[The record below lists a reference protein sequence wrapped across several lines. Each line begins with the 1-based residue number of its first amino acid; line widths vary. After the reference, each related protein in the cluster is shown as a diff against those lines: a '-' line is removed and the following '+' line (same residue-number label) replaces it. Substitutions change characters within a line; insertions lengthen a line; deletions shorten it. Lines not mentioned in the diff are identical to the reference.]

1 MTNHGTLRDTAGRG
15 VMVLTA
21 LSTLVAFADGLRRIR
36 AASDDRLWIEGWRTF
51 GYVVFAGLFAV
62 LAARPRRSPG
72 IWELTFGHKLA
83 MVIYGAAIGDVF
95 EAVIASR
102 IDLGVVVMIT
112 IGWVLCRGWESWRAP
127 R

>member
-21 LSTLVAFADGLRRIR
+21 LSTLVAFADGLRRMH

-72 IWELTFGHKLA
+72 I
-83 MVIYGAAIGDVF
+83 
-95 EAVIASR
+95 
-102 IDLGVVVMIT
+102 
-112 IGWVLCRGWESWRAP
+112 
-127 R
+127 

>member
-1 MTNHGTLRDTAGRG
+1 MMTPGKLRDTTGRG
-15 VMVLTA
+15 AMILTA
-21 LSTLVAFADGLRRIR
+21 LSTLVAFADGLGRMR

-51 GYVVFAGLFAV
+51 GYVVFARLFAL

-83 MVIYGAAIGDVF
+83 MVIYGAAIGDVR

-102 IDLGVVVMIT
+102 IDLGVVAMIT
-112 IGWVLCRGWESWRAP
+112 LGWVLCRGWDGSRAP